1 MVMKKLWKSYDM
13 VWSRLVGIWMRSEF
27 RLKYRVYILGGALT
41 IFAILFYVLVALF
54 N

>member
-13 VWSRLVGIWMRSEF
+13 VWSRLIGSWMRSEF
-27 RLKYRVYILGGALT
+27 RLKYRDYIQGGALT
-41 IFAILFYVLVALF
+41 IFTILFYVLVALF